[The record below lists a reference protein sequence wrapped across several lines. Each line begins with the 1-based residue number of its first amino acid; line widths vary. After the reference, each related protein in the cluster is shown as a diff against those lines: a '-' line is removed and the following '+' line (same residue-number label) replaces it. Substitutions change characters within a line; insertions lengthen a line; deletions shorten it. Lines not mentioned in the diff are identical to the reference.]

1 MNENL
6 TIDLRNPKIVKKIGL
21 AVLTKELGSAGAAH
35 FIKQYDRGDGDYTA
49 ERWERLDSLSYDE
62 VLAGIRSV
70 EKRKTKKII

>member
-1 MNENL
+1 M
-6 TIDLRNPKIVKKIGL
+6 I
-21 AVLTKELGSAGAAH
+21 

-70 EKRKTKKII
+70 ENKNGRRPEPMSECRQTRVCSFSDKVNPPIS